1 MTKIYNFN
9 DFDLIKN
16 GDNLLVHSDLINII
30 NTLRKKK
37 LKFNPDKFIN
47 NLKKKIGK
55 NGSIVF
61 PTYNFDFC
69 KKKNFNSN
77 NKFLT
82 TGFLPK
88 YALSRKDFIRSRH
101 PIISFTISGLL
112 KDEFCEIDSRSAF
125 GENSVFNFMVK
136 KNFKIIFIDLDYK
149 KSFSFIHHFEEL
161 SGITYRFKK
170 KFRGL
175 YTYNNEAPK
184 IKTYELFVKYM
195 NSNKHTYPNEKLKS
209 ILMNK
214 NIFYE
219 RLYNGVKFQ
228 VIDIKKSKKIIMS
241 QIKHDKFYHTV
252 TTKKFKKIFNIK

>member
-47 NLKKKIGK
+47 NLKKKLVRMVRLFFQH
-55 NGSIVF
+55 SL
-61 PTYNFDFC
+61 TLQ
-69 KKKNFNSN
+69 KKNFNSN

-125 GENSVFNFMVK
+125 RENSVFNFMVK
-136 KNFKIIFIDLDYK
+136 KILKLF
-149 KSFSFIHHFEEL
+149 L
-161 SGITYRFKK
+161 ST
-170 KFRGL
+170 
-175 YTYNNEAPK
+175 
-184 IKTYELFVKYM
+184 
-195 NSNKHTYPNEKLKS
+195 
-209 ILMNK
+209 
-214 NIFYE
+214 
-219 RLYNGVKFQ
+219 
-228 VIDIKKSKKIIMS
+228 
-241 QIKHDKFYHTV
+241 
-252 TTKKFKKIFNIK
+252 